1 MAENF
6 LIDLIGS
13 LKKGDSKKQ
22 IKEDIKNLGDI
33 KLPLIGTLN
42 KSKTKSQIKKELSSL
57 NGTVNLIGKVDNKH
71 VAASM
76 KQATAQAQKQVDSKP
91 VEMAF
96 SVKKEKLLNDIK
108 LLAQQN
114 SRLFKD
120 TDMSIK
126 YNSLLDSAE
135 MARNTVE
142 LSTLRTQL
150 GSFRSELKVTGNA
163 GLTMTDA
170 LKNGLS
176 KVLQLF
182 GGHGI
187 IKQFTAQLRNAWTEA
202 KELDKSM
209 TDLSRVNE
217 DITRSGF
224 PDYLDRV
231 ISKTKQLAV
240 ATKDYID
247 SVTTFSRAGYNL
259 ADSETLA
266 DAAVQL
272 EKVGDMSAVDASKAL
287 LAGLQGY
294 AEIGGYGM
302 DQLIEKAQALNDKI
316 DIIGNTASISQK
328 EVAQGIQAVGSVMS
342 DANTSVDEFIA
353 LLGAGNRAV
362 QDSDKVALAIRT
374 SALRIRGCTAELQE
388 MGEETD
394 NVVESTSKLAE
405 KIEGLTNI
413 NGSGGVKILED
424 DEETF
429 RSIYDI
435 YNDIAK
441 VYDKM
446 SDKDA
451 SALLDLIAGKNRSN
465 QISAILQNMSEANT
479 LLESSLNAAGTASE
493 EYQIYLN
500 SAEAASERF
509 GVAMTES
516 YNSIINGETV
526 KGLANTGTAV
536 LDFANSWNILEG
548 TLKGFLTLGVLKGIT
563 TLTVAIKNSSL
574 QISNYGKALDSV
586 KRVTTYAQST
596 EDYAKAMNTLK
607 SSCIN
612 LTDAQLKQVL
622 ANRNLEKSQLIE
634 ILQLDELE
642 KEQTQA
648 RLAQLG
654 LIQTTET
661 QTVAQGAA
669 TASTF
674 SLKAAMT
681 GLGASIKAAWMAN
694 PIGITIMGI
703 STAIGIATSAMSKY
717 KQQLEETR
725 QKNIEAATTASENAN
740 RLKDLYDEY
749 TRLASIQGR
758 TTSEEE
764 TFKTAVENITVALG
778 NKSEVLKNLTA
789 GTDEYTDALARAT
802 KEELQSQAVT
812 ATIGRK
818 SAEQELQGDI
828 WSDWKG
834 SKIAI
839 DSNSKGKAL
848 SNEAQTAVDIVSEA
862 LKEYETINRTWNN
875 ISWDISSD
883 DPVEALGFYNALVE
897 AREKLV
903 LESEDNEAL
912 LDTEI
917 YSDLN
922 NAINMMS
929 ESLDTYIE
937 KLYEEEK
944 LNYMAQNNVP
954 VTTEE
959 YRAME
964 SALVS
969 AAGSS
974 SDLQDRFREMLTADF
989 SSLATGINDVSDS
1002 ISDLDAAADTPVTFS
1017 SQLTSSGESLDNFQ
1031 ESIAS
1036 ATEAYSKLLSGDYTS
1051 SELLDC
1057 IQTINK
1063 AMSDMGGSIN
1073 WESLK
1078 DQADSLSM
1086 LGDEIQNISQAY
1098 AESILSDAGID
1109 VNSGLGQ
1116 MLSNVIQQIYDTE
1129 AAFDSM
1135 NNRIDSIQSS
1145 YQTLTGI
1152 LQSYNETGYINLDNL
1167 QSLLTADQNLIAM
1180 LQVENGQLV
1189 LNQTAYENL
1198 VQAQLME
1205 FKAKLDDAAAAEI
1218 ETLAKQ
1224 KAEEATNRNADASST
1239 AVAKLDAE
1247 TAAFNRNTSAAIS
1260 NAVAKAEESGVSEK
1274 DIQDIFDK
1282 YNKVWESAQ
1291 KNYNSDF
1298 PSFMG
1303 NTASSAKSAAKETEK
1318 EVDIMAELNSEMD
1331 KLQSAY
1337 ESLCDIR
1344 DTYNKFGKITVDQY
1358 QELTDMGFNFLAN
1371 LVDENGELGLN
1382 ANAFEKLS
1390 QAKLQEMQIQMA
1402 RNAIDTIN
1410 GLKSEVEA
1418 TEYLTYAN
1426 ENLRDAA
1433 LSATEALLYQA
1444 QAAAHLRGEQQGLAA
1459 DQIVQ
1464 GYEASKLLAGKV
1476 DFTFKPDGNEKTED
1490 SKSSGSDELL
1500 DAYNAE
1506 KKLLEHMLSMDQISK
1521 KEYYDRL
1528 FDLVHRYFDGDEEH
1542 KDQIWDVEES
1552 YHDYLESIKE
1562 TYNWIEVFLSTLA
1575 KKTTALIDKAE
1586 KFITWSKKN
1595 AMINRAVKATDREIA
1610 GQTNAYAYYA
1620 EKARKVKL
1628 SDEYIN
1634 KIQNGTLTMEDMQ
1647 NEALSN
1653 KIEKYQE
1660 WYDKMTECQDAVSA
1674 LYDQERDLIKQ
1685 KLDNVLNY
1693 YDSLDSYMSSIV
1705 SKMDSFISLMD
1716 DMGKRSSLTD
1726 LLEQFAAANEQ
1737 LAHFQSKTEDTLVET
1752 GKDRFDSS
1760 QKVEAAKKRDAQ
1772 SAVDELNRQKESLT
1786 AVQDTGTYKKLIKE
1800 IAKAEVAYDKQ
1811 YEKLWAIDPNK
1822 DPGGKKWDAAQKK
1835 LDKLSDKLSALVNKK
1850 DDLLA
1855 NATADNI
1862 VEYSKIYDAYMK
1874 LYDKQLS
1881 LEEKGKEL
1889 SQKDLDKMES
1899 LFGQMVE
1906 MGDMRKDAIK
1916 ELERQIGLINGTV
1929 TDDTEAEKIKKQLS
1943 DIDSGV
1949 KGSATYQNL
1958 QKDIDSVQAKI
1969 DKFWDTHDGAT
1980 NAQQK
1985 QLDKWEAQLEA
1996 YYEKQR
2002 QLEDN
2007 ATAETI
2013 GQYSKIYDA
2022 WKKLQDKLDAG
2033 KVLSVS
2039 EWKDYN
2045 KYDGQLKQFAEERA
2059 AAEKDLYAQ
2068 LDKALNPGDKI
2079 TTINRE
2085 YEEAAEGIYESYQSQ
2100 IDNISK
2106 RLEASQ
2112 QYKDLL
2118 AKKQNLENIRDTKGL
2133 TAKQEEQLQKYKAEL
2148 EALENGATGDNIS
2161 AYMKTWEKWYALQQK
2176 LDSGKKLSTKE
2187 SADYDSYKAQLDAWD
2202 KEKQEQISDLLS
2214 LMEDDL
2220 EKLRETNA
2228 ENIAEAEAE
2237 INSYYSNIY
2246 GLAKQIAEYNINALE
2261 EQLAYL
2267 DAYISYYKE
2276 LVSLY
2281 DNFSGDKL
2289 SKLLTD
2295 LDEDAMADQA
2305 AVYEK
2310 YLGTLETKYDATL
2323 SQINEY
2329 KQLIDAIDTNDFQG
2343 SMDLFQKA
2351 MDDYNAAGNTEMAG
2365 KLKSVLDILNERAA
2379 DADNWDEFADLWL
2392 NEWEQALA
2400 DGKAEL
2406 ISTAGAIQEIND
2418 ALREIRFSDITDALE
2433 ELTRANDILSSME
2446 GLIQEKWLYD
2456 NGGLSEYGNAKLAL
2470 LVSQLEN
2477 AQTAAEQYLELYN
2490 KILDNKDTYASEKAY
2505 EEDLYE
2511 AVKNYYASLNN
2522 AASFENSIMDIMKK
2536 AEEQEL
2542 SSIKDIIEARKN
2554 ALQKKKE
2561 YYDYGKKVADSQ
2573 KEIDSIRA
2581 QIDALENLSDAT
2593 DAATKA
2599 KLAQLKAELTE
2610 KEAALQETKDDH
2622 TYNLKVDALDELA
2635 DTLTDAIDES
2645 TKSIKEMLQE
2655 QDETIDSLKDLFA
2668 TSTDSI
2674 NETMDRL
2681 TAFYSSIGT
2690 SIDGIDLT
2698 LYGKESGKAVALSAD
2713 TGTADTWINDA
2724 DSTTASDIVSA
2735 VNETTEAVKEH
2746 SSEIARRIANG
2757 ELVPMPEDMMIT
2769 MKGNI
2774 YKLPEVQ
2781 NIPKPSFDIEKTLP
2795 TEFLQQQQAVNQP
2808 IVINN
2813 NYESLINVEGNVDEK
2828 VAKLLPQQLE
2838 QSYDYVVHRMKY
2850 GVKLSGGKPIR
2861 FIG

>member
-1 MAENF
+1 MDENNF
-6 LIDLIGS
+6 ILDLIAS
-13 LKKGDSKKQ
+13 LRDKESREQ
-22 IKEDIKNLGDI
+22 VKEDIKNFLSDL
-33 KLPLIGTLN
+33 KVPLIGTL
-42 KSKTKSQIKKELSSL
+42 SPKTRSQLKKDLASMD
-57 NGTVNLIGKVDNKH
+57 GTVNISGKVSNKS
-71 VAASM
+71 VSTSLQ
-76 KQATAQAQKQVDSKP
+76 KATAQAQKQANTKP
-91 VEMAF
+91 VEIGIDF
-96 SVKKEKLLNDIK
+96 SVKKEKLVNDIK

-114 SRLFKD
+114 SKLFKD

-126 YNSLLDSAE
+126 YNSLLDNAE
-135 MARNTVE
+135 MARNSVE
-142 LSTLRTQL
+142 LSLLRTQL
-150 GSFRSELKVTGNA
+150 GSLRSELKVTGNA
-163 GLTMTDA
+163 GLTFGDS
-170 LKNGLS
+170 LKKSLS
-176 KVLQLF
+176 KVMGLF
-182 GGHGI
+182 GNFNVI
-187 IKQFTAQLRNAWTEA
+187 MQFKQQLKNAWTEA

-209 TDLSRVNE
+209 TDLSRVSE
-217 DITRSGF
+217 SLTRSDF
-224 PDYLDRV
+224 PEYLDRV

-240 ATKDYID
+240 AAKDYID

-259 ADSETLA
+259 TDSETLA

-294 AEIGGYGM
+294 TEIDGYGM

-328 EVAQGIQAVGSVMS
+328 EVVQGIQAVGSVMS

-374 SALRIRGCTAELQE
+374 SALRIRGCSAELAD
-388 MGEETD
+388 MGEEVD
-394 NVVESTSKLAE
+394 NVYTSASKLAE

-413 NGSGGVKILED
+413 NGNGGVKILED

-465 QISAILQNMSEANT
+465 QISAILQNMSEANE
-479 LLESSLNAAGTASE
+479 LLERSLSAAGTASA
-493 EYQIYLN
+493 EYEIYLN
-500 SAEAASERF
+500 SVEAASERF
-509 GVAMTES
+509 GVAMTETYS
-516 YNSIINGETV
+516 NLISGETV
-526 KGLANTGTAV
+526 KGLTNAGTAV

-681 GLGASIKAAWMAN
+681 GLGASIKAAWVAN

-1078 DQADSLSM
+1078 DQADSLGM

-1098 AESILSDAGID
+1098 AESILSDVGID

-1145 YQTLTGI
+1145 YQTLTSI

-1167 QSLLTADQNLIAM
+1167 QALLTADSNLIAM
-1180 LQVENGQLV
+1180 LQVENGQLAI
-1189 LNQTAYENL
+1189 NQSAYENL
-1198 VQAQLME
+1198 VAVQLLE

-1218 ETLAKQ
+1218 EALAKS
-1224 KAEEATNRNADASST
+1224 KAEEATNRNADASDT
-1239 AVAKLDAE
+1239 AVTKLDAE

-1260 NAVAKAEESGVSEK
+1260 NAVAKAEESGVPTE
-1274 DIQDIFDK
+1274 DIQGILDK
-1282 YNKVWESAQ
+1282 YNKVWEAAQ
-1291 KNYNSDF
+1291 NNYKTDF
-1298 PSFMG
+1298 PSFAG
-1303 NTASSAKSAAKETEK
+1303 VASDAKSAAKETEK

-1344 DTYNKFGKITVDQY
+1344 DTYNKYGKITVDQY

-1382 ANAFEKLS
+1382 ASAFERLS
-1390 QAKLQEMQIQMA
+1390 HAKLQEMQIQMA

-1410 GLKSEVEA
+1410 GLQSEVEA

-1464 GYEASKLLAGKV
+1464 GYEASKMLASKV
-1476 DFTFKPDGNEKTED
+1476 DFTFDPNETEKAAKEDKT
-1490 SKSSGSDELL
+1490 DELL
-1500 DAYNAE
+1500 DAYNNE
-1506 KKLLEHMLSMDQISK
+1506 KKLLEHLLAMDQISK
-1521 KEYYDRL
+1521 QEYYDRL
-1528 FDLVHRYFDGDEEH
+1528 MSLVYKYFDGDEEH

-1552 YHDYLESIKE
+1552 YHAYLESIKE
-1562 TYNWIEVFLSTLA
+1562 TYNWIEVFLNALA
-1575 KKTTALIDKAE
+1575 KKTSALIDKAE
-1586 KFITWSKKN
+1586 KFISWSKKN
-1595 AMINRAVKATDREIA
+1595 AMINRAVKATDREIK

-1620 EKARKVKL
+1620 EQARKVKL
-1628 SDEYIN
+1628 PNGYIS

-1647 NEALSN
+1647 NEALSD

-1685 KLDNVLNY
+1685 KLDNVLDH
-1693 YDSLDSYMSSIV
+1693 YDSLDNYMSSIV

-1737 LAHFQSKTEDTLVET
+1737 LSHFQSRSENIQIEKEDT
-1752 GKDRFDSS
+1752 RFDSS
-1760 QKVEAAKKRDAQ
+1760 KKVAEAKERDKQ
-1772 SAVDELNRQKESLT
+1772 GSIDELNRQKDALT
-1786 AVQDTGTYKKLIKE
+1786 SVQDTGTYKKLLKE
-1800 IAKAEVAYDKQ
+1800 IEKAEAAYDKQ
-1811 YEKLWAIDPNK
+1811 YEKLWAIDPEK
-1822 DPGGKKWDAAQKK
+1822 DPDGKKWDAAQKK
-1835 LDKLSDKLSALVNKK
+1835 LDKLSDKLSDLVNKK
-1850 DDLLA
+1850 DELLA
-1855 NATADNI
+1855 NATADNV
-1862 VEYSKIYDAYMK
+1862 VEYAKVYDAYMK
-1874 LYDKQLS
+1874 LYNKQLS

-1889 SQKDLDKMES
+1889 SQKDQDKMEA
-1899 LFGQMVE
+1899 LFGQMLE
-1906 MGDMRKDAIK
+1906 MDDYRRNAIK
-1916 ELERQIGLINGTV
+1916 ELEEQIGRLNGTV
-1929 TDDTEAEKIKKQLS
+1929 ADDTEAEKIREQLS
-1943 DIDSGV
+1943 GIGSGV
-1949 KGSATYQNL
+1949 KDSATYKNL
-1958 QKDIDSVQAKI
+1958 EKDIEAVQAKI
-1969 DKFWDTHDGAT
+1969 DRFWETHDEAT
-1980 NAQQK
+1980 NAQQR

-1996 YYEKQR
+1996 YYEKQN

-2013 GQYSKIYDA
+2013 GQYAKIYDA
-2022 WKKLQDKLDAG
+2022 WKKLQDKIDAG
-2033 KVLSVS
+2033 KVLSTK
-2039 EWKDYN
+2039 EWKAYN
-2045 KYDGQLKQFAEERA
+2045 EYGAQLEQFAEERA
-2059 AAEKDLYAQ
+2059 SAEKDLYDQ
-2068 LDKALNPGDKI
+2068 LEKALNPGDKI
-2079 TTINRE
+2079 AVIERE
-2085 YEEAAEGIYESYQSQ
+2085 YEEAAEGIYESYQRQ
-2100 IDNISK
+2100 IDDIKKSMTD
-2106 RLEASQ
+2106 SQ

-2118 AKKQNLENIRDTKGL
+2118 AKTQNLEDIRDTKGL
-2133 TAKQEEQLQKYKAEL
+2133 TAKQEAQLQKYKAEL
-2148 EALENGATGDNIS
+2148 EALEKGATGDNIS
-2161 AYMKTWEKWYALQQK
+2161 SYIQTWEKWYALQKK
-2176 LDSGKKLSTKE
+2176 LDSGKKLSAKE
-2187 SADYDSYKAQLDAWD
+2187 AADYDAYKAQLDAWE
-2202 KEKQEQISDLLS
+2202 KEKQTQISDLID
-2214 LMEDDL
+2214 LMNDDL

-2228 ENIAEAEAE
+2228 ENIAEAESE

-2246 GLAKQIAEYNINALE
+2246 GLAKKIAEYNITALG
-2261 EQLAYL
+2261 EQLSYL

-2281 DNFSGDKL
+2281 DSFSGDKL

-2295 LDEDAMADQA
+2295 LDEDVTTGQTEI
-2305 AVYEK
+2305 YEK
-2310 YLGTLETKYDATL
+2310 YLKTLEKKYDATL

-2329 KQLIDAIDTNDFQG
+2329 RQLIDAVDTNDFQG

-2351 MDDYNAAGNTEMAG
+2351 MDDYNAAGNTEMAE
-2365 KLKSVLDILNERAA
+2365 KLKAVLDVLNERAV
-2379 DADNWDEFADLWL
+2379 DADNWEEYADLWL

-2406 ISTAGAIQEIND
+2406 IGTAGAIQEVND

-2433 ELTRANDILSSME
+2433 ELTKANEILSSME

-2456 NGGLSEYGNAKLAL
+2456 KDGITEYGRAKAAL

-2490 KILDNKDTYASEKAY
+2490 KIIDNKDTYASEKAY
-2505 EEDLYE
+2505 KE
-2511 AVKNYYASLNN
+2511 ALNEAIKNYYASIND
-2522 AASFENSIMDIMKK
+2522 AASLEESIMDLMKK
-2536 AEEQEL
+2536 SQEQEL
-2542 SSIKDIIEARKN
+2542 SSLKDIIEARKD

-2561 YYDYGKKVADSQ
+2561 YYDYSKKVSDSQ
-2573 KEIDSIRA
+2573 KEIDSIKA

-2599 KLAQLKAELTE
+2599 KLAQLKADLEE
-2610 KEAALQETKDDH
+2610 KEEALKETKDEH
-2622 TYNLKVDALDELA
+2622 TYSLQIDALDELA
-2635 DTLTDAIDES
+2635 DTLTDALDDS
-2645 TKSIKEMLQE
+2645 TKSVEEILKDQKETVEATKDMCQ
-2655 QDETIDSLKDLFA
+2655 TSIDSV
-2668 TSTDSI
+2668 
-2674 NETMDRL
+2674 NETMDKIA
-2681 TAFYSSIGT
+2681 AFYKSMGM

-2698 LYGKESGKAVALSAD
+2698 LNGRGSL
-2713 TGTADTWINDA
+2713 GTDVITVDA
-2724 DSTTASDIVSA
+2724 GTNGATTAETKNDIVEA
-2735 VNETTEAVKEH
+2735 VNETTEAVLDIDKL
-2746 SSEIARRIANG
+2746 IADG
-2757 ELVPMPEDMMIT
+2757 EWTLVPDNVIYGMDGKTYEMPDWNT
-2769 MKGNI
+2769 MP
-2774 YKLPEVQ
+2774 KLNYDV
-2781 NIPKPSFDIEKTLP
+2781 EKMFP
-2795 TEFLQQQQAVNQP
+2795 TEFLKQQQVVNQP
-2808 IVINN
+2808 VVNIHYDNM
-2813 NYESLINVEGNVDEK
+2813 INVEGNVDEK
-2828 VAKLLPQQLE
+2828 VAKLLPQQLQ
-2838 QSYDYVVHRMKY
+2838 QSYDYIINKMRY
-2850 GVKLSGGKPIR
+2850 DVKLSGGRPIR
-2861 FIG
+2861 FLG

>member
-1 MAENF
+1 MDENNF
-6 LIDLIGS
+6 ILDLIAS
-13 LKKGDSKKQ
+13 LRDKESREQ
-22 IKEDIKNLGDI
+22 VKEDIKNFLSDL
-33 KLPLIGTLN
+33 KVPLIGTL
-42 KSKTKSQIKKELSSL
+42 SPKTRSQLKKDLASMD
-57 NGTVNLIGKVDNKH
+57 GTVNISGKVSNKS
-71 VAASM
+71 VSTSLQ
-76 KQATAQAQKQVDSKP
+76 KATAQAQKQANTKP
-91 VEMAF
+91 VEIGIDF
-96 SVKKEKLLNDIK
+96 SVKKEKLVNDIK

-114 SRLFKD
+114 SKLFKD

-126 YNSLLDSAE
+126 YNSLLDNAE
-135 MARNTVE
+135 MARNSVE
-142 LSTLRTQL
+142 LSLLRTQL
-150 GSFRSELKVTGNA
+150 GSLRSELKVTGNA
-163 GLTMTDA
+163 GLTFGDS
-170 LKNGLS
+170 LKKSLS
-176 KVLQLF
+176 KVMGLF
-182 GGHGI
+182 GNFNVI
-187 IKQFTAQLRNAWTEA
+187 MQFKQQLKNAWTEA

-209 TDLSRVNE
+209 TDLSRVSE
-217 DITRSGF
+217 SLTRSDF
-224 PDYLDRV
+224 PEYLDRV

-240 ATKDYID
+240 AAKDYID

-259 ADSETLA
+259 TDSETLA

-294 AEIGGYGM
+294 TEIDGYGM

-374 SALRIRGCTAELQE
+374 SALRIRGCSAELAD
-388 MGEETD
+388 MGEEVD
-394 NVVESTSKLAE
+394 NVYTSASKLAE

-413 NGSGGVKILED
+413 NGNGGVKILED

-465 QISAILQNMSEANT
+465 QISAILQNMSEANE
-479 LLESSLNAAGTASE
+479 LLERSLSAAGTASA
-493 EYQIYLN
+493 EYEIYLN
-500 SAEAASERF
+500 SVEAASERF
-509 GVAMTES
+509 GVAMTETYS
-516 YNSIINGETV
+516 NLISGETV
-526 KGLANTGTAV
+526 KGLTNAGTAV

-681 GLGASIKAAWMAN
+681 GLGASIKAAWVAN

-1078 DQADSLSM
+1078 DQADSLGM

-1098 AESILSDAGID
+1098 AESILSDVGID

-1145 YQTLTGI
+1145 YQTLTSI

-1167 QSLLTADQNLIAM
+1167 QALLTADSNLIAM
-1180 LQVENGQLV
+1180 LQVENGQLAI
-1189 LNQTAYENL
+1189 NQSAYENL
-1198 VQAQLME
+1198 VAVQLLE

-1218 ETLAKQ
+1218 EALAKS
-1224 KAEEATNRNADASST
+1224 KAEEATNRNADASDT
-1239 AVAKLDAE
+1239 AVTKLDAE

-1260 NAVAKAEESGVSEK
+1260 NAVAKAEESGVPTE
-1274 DIQDIFDK
+1274 DIQGILDK
-1282 YNKVWESAQ
+1282 YNKVWEAAQ
-1291 KNYNSDF
+1291 NNYKTDF
-1298 PSFMG
+1298 PSFAG
-1303 NTASSAKSAAKETEK
+1303 VASDAKSAAKETEK

-1344 DTYNKFGKITVDQY
+1344 DTYNKYGKITVDQY
-1358 QELTDMGFNFLAN
+1358 QQLTDMGFNFLAN

-1382 ANAFEKLS
+1382 ASAFERLS
-1390 QAKLQEMQIQMA
+1390 HAKLQEMQVQMA

-1410 GLKSEVEA
+1410 GLQSEVEA

-1464 GYEASKLLAGKV
+1464 GYEASKMLASKV
-1476 DFTFKPDGNEKTED
+1476 DFTFDPNETEKAAKEDKT
-1490 SKSSGSDELL
+1490 DELL
-1500 DAYNAE
+1500 DAYNNE
-1506 KKLLEHMLSMDQISK
+1506 KKLLEHLLAMDQISK
-1521 KEYYDRL
+1521 QEYYDRL
-1528 FDLVHRYFDGDEEH
+1528 MSLVYKYFDGDEEH

-1552 YHDYLESIKE
+1552 YHAYLESIKE
-1562 TYNWIEVFLSTLA
+1562 TYNWIEVFLNALA
-1575 KKTTALIDKAE
+1575 KKTSALIDKAE
-1586 KFITWSKKN
+1586 KFISWSKKN
-1595 AMINRAVKATDREIA
+1595 AMINRAVKATDREIK

-1620 EKARKVKL
+1620 EQARKVKL
-1628 SDEYIN
+1628 PNGYIS

-1647 NEALSN
+1647 NEALSD

-1685 KLDNVLNY
+1685 KLDNVLDH
-1693 YDSLDSYMSSIV
+1693 YDSLDNYMSSIV

-1737 LAHFQSKTEDTLVET
+1737 LSHFQSRSENIQIEKEDT
-1752 GKDRFDSS
+1752 RFDSS
-1760 QKVEAAKKRDAQ
+1760 KKVAEAKERDKQ
-1772 SAVDELNRQKESLT
+1772 GSIDELNRQKDALT
-1786 AVQDTGTYKKLIKE
+1786 SVQDTGTYKKLLKE
-1800 IAKAEVAYDKQ
+1800 IEKAEAAYDKQ
-1811 YEKLWAIDPNK
+1811 YEKLWAIDPEK
-1822 DPGGKKWDAAQKK
+1822 DPDGKKWDAAQKK
-1835 LDKLSDKLSALVNKK
+1835 LDKLSDKLSDLVNKK
-1850 DDLLA
+1850 DELLA
-1855 NATADNI
+1855 NATADNV
-1862 VEYSKIYDAYMK
+1862 VEYAKVYDAYMK
-1874 LYDKQLS
+1874 LYNKQLS

-1889 SQKDLDKMES
+1889 SQKDQDKMEA
-1899 LFGQMVE
+1899 LFGQMLE
-1906 MGDMRKDAIK
+1906 MDDYRRNAIK
-1916 ELERQIGLINGTV
+1916 ELEEQIGRLNGTV
-1929 TDDTEAEKIKKQLS
+1929 ADDTEAEKIREQLS
-1943 DIDSGV
+1943 GIGSGV
-1949 KGSATYQNL
+1949 KDSATYKNL
-1958 QKDIDSVQAKI
+1958 EKDIEAVQAKI
-1969 DKFWDTHDGAT
+1969 DRFWETHDEAT
-1980 NAQQK
+1980 NAQQR

-1996 YYEKQR
+1996 YYEKQN

-2013 GQYSKIYDA
+2013 GQYAKIYDA
-2022 WKKLQDKLDAG
+2022 WKKLQDKIDAG
-2033 KVLSVS
+2033 KVLSTK
-2039 EWKDYN
+2039 EWKAYN
-2045 KYDGQLKQFAEERA
+2045 EYGAQLEQFAEERA
-2059 AAEKDLYAQ
+2059 SAEKDLYDQ
-2068 LDKALNPGDKI
+2068 LEKALNPGDKI
-2079 TTINRE
+2079 AVIERE
-2085 YEEAAEGIYESYQSQ
+2085 YEEAAEGIYESYQRQ
-2100 IDNISK
+2100 IDDIKKSMTD
-2106 RLEASQ
+2106 SQ

-2118 AKKQNLENIRDTKGL
+2118 AKTQNLEDIRDTKGL
-2133 TAKQEEQLQKYKAEL
+2133 TAKQEAQLQKYKAEL
-2148 EALENGATGDNIS
+2148 EALEKGATGDNIS
-2161 AYMKTWEKWYALQQK
+2161 SYIQTWEKWYALQKK
-2176 LDSGKKLSTKE
+2176 LDSGKKLSAKE
-2187 SADYDSYKAQLDAWD
+2187 AADYDAYKAQLDAWE
-2202 KEKQEQISDLLS
+2202 KEKQTQISDLID
-2214 LMEDDL
+2214 LMNDDL

-2228 ENIAEAEAE
+2228 ENIAEAESE

-2246 GLAKQIAEYNINALE
+2246 GLAKKIAEYNITALG
-2261 EQLAYL
+2261 EQLSYL

-2281 DNFSGDKL
+2281 DSFSGDKL

-2295 LDEDAMADQA
+2295 LDEDVTTGQTEI
-2305 AVYEK
+2305 YEK
-2310 YLGTLETKYDATL
+2310 YLKTLEKKYDATL

-2329 KQLIDAIDTNDFQG
+2329 RQLIDAVDTNDFQG

-2351 MDDYNAAGNTEMAG
+2351 MDDYNAAGNTEMAE
-2365 KLKSVLDILNERAA
+2365 KLKAVLDVLNERAV
-2379 DADNWDEFADLWL
+2379 DADNWEEYADLWL

-2406 ISTAGAIQEIND
+2406 IGTAGAIQEVND

-2433 ELTRANDILSSME
+2433 ELTKANEILSSME

-2456 NGGLSEYGNAKLAL
+2456 KDGITEYGRAKAAL

-2490 KILDNKDTYASEKAY
+2490 KIIDNKDTYASEKAY
-2505 EEDLYE
+2505 KE
-2511 AVKNYYASLNN
+2511 ALNEAIKNYYASIND
-2522 AASFENSIMDIMKK
+2522 AASLEESIMDLMKK
-2536 AEEQEL
+2536 SQEQEL
-2542 SSIKDIIEARKN
+2542 SSLKDIIEARKD

-2561 YYDYGKKVADSQ
+2561 YYDYSKKVSDSQ

-2599 KLAQLKAELTE
+2599 KLAQLKADLEE
-2610 KEAALQETKDDH
+2610 KEEALKETKDEH
-2622 TYNLKVDALDELA
+2622 TYSLQIDALDELA
-2635 DTLTDAIDES
+2635 DTLTDALDDS
-2645 TKSIKEMLQE
+2645 TKSVEEILKDQKETVEATKDMCQ
-2655 QDETIDSLKDLFA
+2655 TSIDSV
-2668 TSTDSI
+2668 
-2674 NETMDRL
+2674 NETMDKIA
-2681 TAFYSSIGT
+2681 AFYKSMGM

-2698 LYGKESGKAVALSAD
+2698 LNGRGSL
-2713 TGTADTWINDA
+2713 GTDVITVDA
-2724 DSTTASDIVSA
+2724 GTNATATAETKNDIVEA
-2735 VNETTEAVKEH
+2735 VNETTEAVLDIDKL
-2746 SSEIARRIANG
+2746 IADG
-2757 ELVPMPEDMMIT
+2757 EWTLVPDNVIYGMDGKTYEMPDWNT
-2769 MKGNI
+2769 MP
-2774 YKLPEVQ
+2774 KLNYDV
-2781 NIPKPSFDIEKTLP
+2781 EKMFP
-2795 TEFLQQQQAVNQP
+2795 TEFLKQQQVVNQP
-2808 IVINN
+2808 VVNIHYDNM
-2813 NYESLINVEGNVDEK
+2813 INVEGNVDEK
-2828 VAKLLPQQLE
+2828 VAKLLPQQLQ
-2838 QSYDYVVHRMKY
+2838 QSYDYIINKMRY
-2850 GVKLSGGKPIR
+2850 DVKLSGGRPIR
-2861 FIG
+2861 FLG

>member
-1 MAENF
+1 
-6 LIDLIGS
+6 
-13 LKKGDSKKQ
+13 
-22 IKEDIKNLGDI
+22 
-33 KLPLIGTLN
+33 
-42 KSKTKSQIKKELSSL
+42 
-57 NGTVNLIGKVDNKH
+57 
-71 VAASM
+71 
-76 KQATAQAQKQVDSKP
+76 
-91 VEMAF
+91 
-96 SVKKEKLLNDIK
+96 
-108 LLAQQN
+108 
-114 SRLFKD
+114 
-120 TDMSIK
+120 
-126 YNSLLDSAE
+126 
-135 MARNTVE
+135 
-142 LSTLRTQL
+142 
-150 GSFRSELKVTGNA
+150 
-163 GLTMTDA
+163 
-170 LKNGLS
+170 
-176 KVLQLF
+176 
-182 GGHGI
+182 
-187 IKQFTAQLRNAWTEA
+187 
-202 KELDKSM
+202 
-209 TDLSRVNE
+209 
-217 DITRSGF
+217 
-224 PDYLDRV
+224 
-231 ISKTKQLAV
+231 
-240 ATKDYID
+240 
-247 SVTTFSRAGYNL
+247 
-259 ADSETLA
+259 
-266 DAAVQL
+266 
-272 EKVGDMSAVDASKAL
+272 
-287 LAGLQGY
+287 
-294 AEIGGYGM
+294 
-302 DQLIEKAQALNDKI
+302 
-316 DIIGNTASISQK
+316 
-328 EVAQGIQAVGSVMS
+328 
-342 DANTSVDEFIA
+342 
-353 LLGAGNRAV
+353 
-362 QDSDKVALAIRT
+362 
-374 SALRIRGCTAELQE
+374 
-388 MGEETD
+388 
-394 NVVESTSKLAE
+394 
-405 KIEGLTNI
+405 
-413 NGSGGVKILED
+413 
-424 DEETF
+424 
-429 RSIYDI
+429 
-435 YNDIAK
+435 
-441 VYDKM
+441 
-446 SDKDA
+446 
-451 SALLDLIAGKNRSN
+451 
-465 QISAILQNMSEANT
+465 
-479 LLESSLNAAGTASE
+479 
-493 EYQIYLN
+493 
-500 SAEAASERF
+500 
-509 GVAMTES
+509 
-516 YNSIINGETV
+516 
-526 KGLANTGTAV
+526 
-536 LDFANSWNILEG
+536 
-548 TLKGFLTLGVLKGIT
+548 
-563 TLTVAIKNSSL
+563 
-574 QISNYGKALDSV
+574 
-586 KRVTTYAQST
+586 
-596 EDYAKAMNTLK
+596 
-607 SSCIN
+607 
-612 LTDAQLKQVL
+612 
-622 ANRNLEKSQLIE
+622 
-634 ILQLDELE
+634 
-642 KEQTQA
+642 
-648 RLAQLG
+648 
-654 LIQTTET
+654 
-661 QTVAQGAA
+661 
-669 TASTF
+669 
-674 SLKAAMT
+674 
-681 GLGASIKAAWMAN
+681 
-694 PIGITIMGI
+694 
-703 STAIGIATSAMSKY
+703 
-717 KQQLEETR
+717 
-725 QKNIEAATTASENAN
+725 
-740 RLKDLYDEY
+740 
-749 TRLASIQGR
+749 
-758 TTSEEE
+758 
-764 TFKTAVENITVALG
+764 
-778 NKSEVLKNLTA
+778 
-789 GTDEYTDALARAT
+789 
-802 KEELQSQAVT
+802 
-812 ATIGRK
+812 
-818 SAEQELQGDI
+818 
-828 WSDWKG
+828 
-834 SKIAI
+834 
-839 DSNSKGKAL
+839 
-848 SNEAQTAVDIVSEA
+848 
-862 LKEYETINRTWNN
+862 
-875 ISWDISSD
+875 
-883 DPVEALGFYNALVE
+883 
-897 AREKLV
+897 
-903 LESEDNEAL
+903 
-912 LDTEI
+912 
-917 YSDLN
+917 
-922 NAINMMS
+922 
-929 ESLDTYIE
+929 
-937 KLYEEEK
+937 
-944 LNYMAQNNVP
+944 
-954 VTTEE
+954 
-959 YRAME
+959 
-964 SALVS
+964 
-969 AAGSS
+969 
-974 SDLQDRFREMLTADF
+974 
-989 SSLATGINDVSDS
+989 
-1002 ISDLDAAADTPVTFS
+1002 
-1017 SQLTSSGESLDNFQ
+1017 
-1031 ESIAS
+1031 
-1036 ATEAYSKLLSGDYTS
+1036 
-1051 SELLDC
+1051 
-1057 IQTINK
+1057 
-1063 AMSDMGGSIN
+1063 
-1073 WESLK
+1073 
-1078 DQADSLSM
+1078 
-1086 LGDEIQNISQAY
+1086 
-1098 AESILSDAGID
+1098 
-1109 VNSGLGQ
+1109 
-1116 MLSNVIQQIYDTE
+1116 
-1129 AAFDSM
+1129 
-1135 NNRIDSIQSS
+1135 
-1145 YQTLTGI
+1145 
-1152 LQSYNETGYINLDNL
+1152 
-1167 QSLLTADQNLIAM
+1167 
-1180 LQVENGQLV
+1180 
-1189 LNQTAYENL
+1189 
-1198 VQAQLME
+1198 
-1205 FKAKLDDAAAAEI
+1205 
-1218 ETLAKQ
+1218 
-1224 KAEEATNRNADASST
+1224 
-1239 AVAKLDAE
+1239 
-1247 TAAFNRNTSAAIS
+1247 
-1260 NAVAKAEESGVSEK
+1260 
-1274 DIQDIFDK
+1274 
-1282 YNKVWESAQ
+1282 
-1291 KNYNSDF
+1291 
-1298 PSFMG
+1298 
-1303 NTASSAKSAAKETEK
+1303 
-1318 EVDIMAELNSEMD
+1318 
-1331 KLQSAY
+1331 
-1337 ESLCDIR
+1337 
-1344 DTYNKFGKITVDQY
+1344 
-1358 QELTDMGFNFLAN
+1358 
-1371 LVDENGELGLN
+1371 
-1382 ANAFEKLS
+1382 
-1390 QAKLQEMQIQMA
+1390 
-1402 RNAIDTIN
+1402 
-1410 GLKSEVEA
+1410 
-1418 TEYLTYAN
+1418 
-1426 ENLRDAA
+1426 
-1433 LSATEALLYQA
+1433 
-1444 QAAAHLRGEQQGLAA
+1444 
-1459 DQIVQ
+1459 
-1464 GYEASKLLAGKV
+1464 
-1476 DFTFKPDGNEKTED
+1476 
-1490 SKSSGSDELL
+1490 
-1500 DAYNAE
+1500 
-1506 KKLLEHMLSMDQISK
+1506 
-1521 KEYYDRL
+1521 
-1528 FDLVHRYFDGDEEH
+1528 
-1542 KDQIWDVEES
+1542 
-1552 YHDYLESIKE
+1552 
-1562 TYNWIEVFLSTLA
+1562 
-1575 KKTTALIDKAE
+1575 
-1586 KFITWSKKN
+1586 
-1595 AMINRAVKATDREIA
+1595 
-1610 GQTNAYAYYA
+1610 
-1620 EKARKVKL
+1620 
-1628 SDEYIN
+1628 
-1634 KIQNGTLTMEDMQ
+1634 
-1647 NEALSN
+1647 
-1653 KIEKYQE
+1653 
-1660 WYDKMTECQDAVSA
+1660 MTECQDAVSA

-1685 KLDNVLNY
+1685 KLDNVLDY

-1760 QKVEAAKKRDAQ
+1760 QKVEAAKKKDAQ

-1800 IAKAEVAYDKQ
+1800 IVKAEVAYDKQ

-2059 AAEKDLYAQ
+2059 AAVKDLNDQ

-2133 TAKQEEQLQKYKAEL
+2133 TASQEKQLQKYAAEL
-2148 EALENGATGDNIS
+2148 EALGKGGTGDNIS

-2176 LDSGKKLSTKE
+2176 LDSGKKLSATE
-2187 SADYDSYKAQLDAWD
+2187 AANYDALKAQLDAWD

-2261 EQLAYL
+2261 EQLTYL

-2310 YLGTLETKYDATL
+2310 YLDTLETKYDATL

-2365 KLKSVLDILNERAA
+2365 KLKSVLDILNERAV

-2635 DTLTDAIDES
+2635 DTLTDAVDES

-2655 QDETIDSLKDLFA
+2655 QDETIDSLKGLFA

-2838 QSYDYVVHRMKY
+2838 QSYNYVVHRMKY
-2850 GVKLSGGKPIR
+2850 GVKLSGEKPIR

>member
-1 MAENF
+1 MDENNF
-6 LIDLIGS
+6 ILDLIAS
-13 LKKGDSKKQ
+13 LRDKESREQ
-22 IKEDIKNLGDI
+22 VKEDIKNFLSDL
-33 KLPLIGTLN
+33 KVPLIGTL
-42 KSKTKSQIKKELSSL
+42 SPKTRSQLKKDLASMD
-57 NGTVNLIGKVDNKH
+57 GTVNISGKVSNKS
-71 VAASM
+71 VSTSLQ
-76 KQATAQAQKQVDSKP
+76 KATAQAQKQANTKP
-91 VEMAF
+91 VEIGIDF
-96 SVKKEKLLNDIK
+96 SVKKEKLVNDIK

-114 SRLFKD
+114 SKLFKD

-126 YNSLLDSAE
+126 YNSLLDNAE
-135 MARNTVE
+135 MARNSVE
-142 LSTLRTQL
+142 LSLLRTQL
-150 GSFRSELKVTGNA
+150 GSLRSELKVTGNA
-163 GLTMTDA
+163 GLTFGDS
-170 LKNGLS
+170 LKKSLS
-176 KVLQLF
+176 KVMGLF
-182 GGHGI
+182 GNFNVI
-187 IKQFTAQLRNAWTEA
+187 MQFKQQLKNAWTEA

-209 TDLSRVNE
+209 TDLSRVSE
-217 DITRSGF
+217 SLTRSDF
-224 PDYLDRV
+224 PEYLDRV

-240 ATKDYID
+240 AAKDYID

-259 ADSETLA
+259 TDSETLA

-294 AEIGGYGM
+294 TEIDGYGM

-374 SALRIRGCTAELQE
+374 SALRIRGCSAELAD
-388 MGEETD
+388 MGEEVD
-394 NVVESTSKLAE
+394 NVYTSASKLAE

-413 NGSGGVKILED
+413 NGNGGVKILED

-465 QISAILQNMSEANT
+465 QISAILQNMSEANE
-479 LLESSLNAAGTASE
+479 LLERSLSAAGTASA
-493 EYQIYLN
+493 EYEIYLN
-500 SAEAASERF
+500 SVEAASERF
-509 GVAMTES
+509 GVAMTETYS
-516 YNSIINGETV
+516 NLISGETV
-526 KGLANTGTAV
+526 KGLTNAGTAV

-681 GLGASIKAAWMAN
+681 GLGASIKAAWVAN

-1078 DQADSLSM
+1078 DQADSLGM

-1098 AESILSDAGID
+1098 AESILSDVGID

-1145 YQTLTGI
+1145 YQTLTSI

-1167 QSLLTADQNLIAM
+1167 QALLTADSNLIAM
-1180 LQVENGQLV
+1180 LQVENGQLAI
-1189 LNQTAYENL
+1189 NQSAYENL
-1198 VQAQLME
+1198 VAVQLLE

-1218 ETLAKQ
+1218 EALAKS
-1224 KAEEATNRNADASST
+1224 KAEEATNRNADASDT
-1239 AVAKLDAE
+1239 AVTKLDAE

-1260 NAVAKAEESGVSEK
+1260 NAVAKAEESGVPTE
-1274 DIQDIFDK
+1274 DIQGILDK
-1282 YNKVWESAQ
+1282 YNKVWEAAQ
-1291 KNYNSDF
+1291 NNYKTDF
-1298 PSFMG
+1298 PSFAG
-1303 NTASSAKSAAKETEK
+1303 VASDAKSAAKETEK

-1344 DTYNKFGKITVDQY
+1344 DTYNKYGKITVDQY
-1358 QELTDMGFNFLAN
+1358 QQLTDMGFNFLAN

-1382 ANAFEKLS
+1382 ASAFERLS
-1390 QAKLQEMQIQMA
+1390 HAKLQEMQVQMA

-1410 GLKSEVEA
+1410 GLQSEVEA

-1464 GYEASKLLAGKV
+1464 GYEASKMLASKV
-1476 DFTFKPDGNEKTED
+1476 DFTFDPNETEKAAKEDKT
-1490 SKSSGSDELL
+1490 DELL
-1500 DAYNAE
+1500 DAYNNE
-1506 KKLLEHMLSMDQISK
+1506 KKLLEHLLAMDQISK
-1521 KEYYDRL
+1521 QEYYDRL
-1528 FDLVHRYFDGDEEH
+1528 MSLVYKYFDGDEEH

-1552 YHDYLESIKE
+1552 YHAYLESIKE
-1562 TYNWIEVFLSTLA
+1562 SYNWIEVFLNALA
-1575 KKTTALIDKAE
+1575 KKTSALIDKAE
-1586 KFITWSKKN
+1586 KFISWSKKN
-1595 AMINRAVKATDREIA
+1595 AMINRAVKATDREIK

-1620 EKARKVKL
+1620 EQARKVKL
-1628 SDEYIN
+1628 PNGYIS

-1647 NEALSN
+1647 NEALSD

-1685 KLDNVLNY
+1685 KLDNVLDH
-1693 YDSLDSYMSSIV
+1693 YDSLDNYMSSIV

-1737 LAHFQSKTEDTLVET
+1737 LSHFQSRSENIQIEKEDT
-1752 GKDRFDSS
+1752 RFDSS
-1760 QKVEAAKKRDAQ
+1760 KKVAEAKERDKQ
-1772 SAVDELNRQKESLT
+1772 GSIDELNRQKDALT
-1786 AVQDTGTYKKLIKE
+1786 SVQDTGTYKKLLKE
-1800 IAKAEVAYDKQ
+1800 IEKAEAAYDKQ
-1811 YEKLWAIDPNK
+1811 YEKLWAIDPEK
-1822 DPGGKKWDAAQKK
+1822 DPDGKKWDAAQKK
-1835 LDKLSDKLSALVNKK
+1835 LDKLSDKLSDLVNKK
-1850 DDLLA
+1850 DELLA
-1855 NATADNI
+1855 NATADNV
-1862 VEYSKIYDAYMK
+1862 VEYAKVYDAYMK
-1874 LYDKQLS
+1874 LYNKQLS

-1889 SQKDLDKMES
+1889 SQKDQDKMEA
-1899 LFGQMVE
+1899 LFGQMLE
-1906 MGDMRKDAIK
+1906 MDDYRRNAIK
-1916 ELERQIGLINGTV
+1916 ELEEQIGRLNGTV
-1929 TDDTEAEKIKKQLS
+1929 ADDTEAEKIREQLS
-1943 DIDSGV
+1943 GIGSGV
-1949 KGSATYQNL
+1949 KDSATYKNL
-1958 QKDIDSVQAKI
+1958 EKDIEAVQAKI
-1969 DKFWDTHDGAT
+1969 DRFWETHDEAT
-1980 NAQQK
+1980 NAQQR

-1996 YYEKQR
+1996 YYEKQN

-2013 GQYSKIYDA
+2013 GQYAKIYDA
-2022 WKKLQDKLDAG
+2022 WKKLQDKIDAG
-2033 KVLSVS
+2033 KVLSTK
-2039 EWKDYN
+2039 EWKAYN
-2045 KYDGQLKQFAEERA
+2045 EYGAQLEQFAEERA
-2059 AAEKDLYAQ
+2059 SAEKDLYDQ
-2068 LDKALNPGDKI
+2068 LEKALNPGDKI
-2079 TTINRE
+2079 AVIERE
-2085 YEEAAEGIYESYQSQ
+2085 YEEAAEGIYESYQRQ
-2100 IDNISK
+2100 IDDIKKSMTD
-2106 RLEASQ
+2106 SQ

-2118 AKKQNLENIRDTKGL
+2118 AKTQNLEDIRDTKGL
-2133 TAKQEEQLQKYKAEL
+2133 TAKQEAQLQKYKAEL
-2148 EALENGATGDNIS
+2148 EALEKGATGDNIS
-2161 AYMKTWEKWYALQQK
+2161 SYIQTWEKWYALQKK
-2176 LDSGKKLSTKE
+2176 LDSGKKLSAKE
-2187 SADYDSYKAQLDAWD
+2187 AADYDAYKAQLDAWE
-2202 KEKQEQISDLLS
+2202 KEKQTQISDLID
-2214 LMEDDL
+2214 LMNDDL

-2228 ENIAEAEAE
+2228 ENIAEAESE

-2246 GLAKQIAEYNINALE
+2246 GLAKKIAEYNITALG
-2261 EQLAYL
+2261 EQLSYL

-2281 DNFSGDKL
+2281 DSFSGDKL

-2295 LDEDAMADQA
+2295 LDEDVTTGQTEI
-2305 AVYEK
+2305 YEK
-2310 YLGTLETKYDATL
+2310 YLKTLEKKYDATL

-2329 KQLIDAIDTNDFQG
+2329 RQLIDAVDTNDFQG

-2351 MDDYNAAGNTEMAG
+2351 MDDYNAAGNTEMAE
-2365 KLKSVLDILNERAA
+2365 KLKAVLDVLNERAV
-2379 DADNWDEFADLWL
+2379 DADNWEEYADLWL

-2406 ISTAGAIQEIND
+2406 IGTAGAIQEVND

-2433 ELTRANDILSSME
+2433 ELTKANEILSSME

-2456 NGGLSEYGNAKLAL
+2456 KDGITEYGRAKAAL

-2490 KILDNKDTYASEKAY
+2490 KIIDNKDTYASEKAY
-2505 EEDLYE
+2505 KE
-2511 AVKNYYASLNN
+2511 ALNEAIKNYYASIND
-2522 AASFENSIMDIMKK
+2522 AASLEESIMDLMKK
-2536 AEEQEL
+2536 SQEQEL
-2542 SSIKDIIEARKN
+2542 SSLKDIIEARKD

-2561 YYDYGKKVADSQ
+2561 YYDYSKKVSDSQ

-2599 KLAQLKAELTE
+2599 KLAQLKADLEE
-2610 KEAALQETKDDH
+2610 KEEALKETKDEH
-2622 TYNLKVDALDELA
+2622 TYSLQIDALDELA
-2635 DTLTDAIDES
+2635 DTLTDALDDS
-2645 TKSIKEMLQE
+2645 TKSVEEILKDQKETVEATKDMCQ
-2655 QDETIDSLKDLFA
+2655 TSIDSV
-2668 TSTDSI
+2668 
-2674 NETMDRL
+2674 NETMDKIA
-2681 TAFYSSIGT
+2681 AFYKSMGM

-2698 LYGKESGKAVALSAD
+2698 LNGRGSL
-2713 TGTADTWINDA
+2713 GTDVITVDA
-2724 DSTTASDIVSA
+2724 GTNATATAETKNDIVEA
-2735 VNETTEAVKEH
+2735 VNETTEAVLDIDKL
-2746 SSEIARRIANG
+2746 IADG
-2757 ELVPMPEDMMIT
+2757 EWTLVPDNVIYGMDGKTYEMPDWNT
-2769 MKGNI
+2769 MP
-2774 YKLPEVQ
+2774 KLNYDV
-2781 NIPKPSFDIEKTLP
+2781 EKMFP
-2795 TEFLQQQQAVNQP
+2795 TEFLKQQQVVNQP
-2808 IVINN
+2808 VVNIHYDNM
-2813 NYESLINVEGNVDEK
+2813 INVEGNVDEK
-2828 VAKLLPQQLE
+2828 VAKLLPQQLQ
-2838 QSYDYVVHRMKY
+2838 QSYDYIINKMRY
-2850 GVKLSGGKPIR
+2850 DVKLSGGRPIR
-2861 FIG
+2861 FLG

>member
-1 MAENF
+1 MIFTTKNKELAIF
-6 LIDLIGS
+6 GQTLSDVKKKLIDFNEIWMQGGRFSSSKSQLIPEKNLIKELS
-13 LKKGDSKKQ
+13 LDEAEQQLKSLNQFVVSGKLTYEQYFNTIGKGNTVLKSYVTTTDQQSQSVQGLIKASQDARAAQLAHNEAIKAQTFSAKAGKVALQALAMAGNMIAMWGITEVISGLYEFSQVSETVAKNAKELGDSFKSTSS
-22 IKEDIKNLGDI
+22 DIA
-33 KLPLIGTLN
+33 
-42 KSKTKSQIKKELSSL
+42 SYKSQIKELYDTINDSSSSVEDVTNARKSLLSIQDELIDKFGTEKDIINDVTDAINGQTDALDRLTNSKWQETKNEFNNDGFWNDTANFFQNTDNIERML
-57 NGTVNLIGKVDNKH
+57 NEYGERTILLKWADYADITKLTDEMVAKLEDIGIDIKVNTDDMQNLRDFDSLVESISNTKGANLTITGNAEEVYNQLLALQNLIGND
-71 VAASM
+71 
-76 KQATAQAQKQVDSKP
+76 DS
-91 VEMAF
+91 F
-96 SVKKEKLLNDIK
+96 SNL
-108 LLAQQN
+108 
-114 SRLFKD
+114 
-120 TDMSIK
+120 
-126 YNSLLDSAE
+126 Y
-135 MARNTVE
+135 
-142 LSTLRTQL
+142 
-150 GSFRSELKVTGNA
+150 
-163 GLTMTDA
+163 
-170 LKNGLS
+170 
-176 KVLQLF
+176 
-182 GGHGI
+182 
-187 IKQFTAQLRNAWTEA
+187 
-202 KELDKSM
+202 DK
-209 TDLSRVNE
+209 
-217 DITRSGF
+217 
-224 PDYLDRV
+224 
-231 ISKTKQLAV
+231 
-240 ATKDYID
+240 
-247 SVTTFSRAGYNL
+247 
-259 ADSETLA
+259 
-266 DAAVQL
+266 
-272 EKVGDMSAVDASKAL
+272 
-287 LAGLQGY
+287 
-294 AEIGGYGM
+294 
-302 DQLIEKAQALNDKI
+302 
-316 DIIGNTASISQK
+316 
-328 EVAQGIQAVGSVMS
+328 
-342 DANTSVDEFIA
+342 
-353 LLGAGNRAV
+353 
-362 QDSDKVALAIRT
+362 
-374 SALRIRGCTAELQE
+374 
-388 MGEETD
+388 
-394 NVVESTSKLAE
+394 VESTANSYKELTDSYKDFYNQYILYE
-405 KIEGLTNI
+405 KILTEDSDYVNTFKEITDAYEEYKNAFTSGDENQIKEATENYAKILTNAT
-413 NGSGGVKILED
+413 S
-424 DEETF
+424 T
-429 RSIYDI
+429 
-435 YNDIAK
+435 
-441 VYDKM
+441 
-446 SDKDA
+446 
-451 SALLDLIAGKNRSN
+451 
-465 QISAILQNMSEANT
+465 AI
-479 LLESSLNAAGTASE
+479 
-493 EYQIYLN
+493 
-500 SAEAASERF
+500 
-509 GVAMTES
+509 
-516 YNSIINGETV
+516 
-526 KGLANTGTAV
+526 
-536 LDFANSWNILEG
+536 ANSDSDVASYFESMYPELQSVVEGWKFNITFDSSTDDLQG
-548 TLKGFLTLGVLKGIT
+548 KVQ
-563 TLTVAIKNSSL
+563 TV
-574 QISNYGKALDSV
+574 
-586 KRVTTYAQST
+586 
-596 EDYAKAMNTLK
+596 
-607 SSCIN
+607 
-612 LTDAQLKQVL
+612 
-622 ANRNLEKSQLIE
+622 
-634 ILQLDELE
+634 LDELKDE
-642 KEQTQA
+642 NG
-648 RLAQLG
+648 R
-654 LIQTTET
+654 
-661 QTVAQGAA
+661 
-669 TASTF
+669 
-674 SLKAAMT
+674 SL
-681 GLGASIKAAWMAN
+681 
-694 PIGITIMGI
+694 
-703 STAIGIATSAMSKY
+703 
-717 KQQLEETR
+717 
-725 QKNIEAATTASENAN
+725 
-740 RLKDLYDEY
+740 
-749 TRLASIQGR
+749 
-758 TTSEEE
+758 
-764 TFKTAVENITVALG
+764 
-778 NKSEVLKNLTA
+778 
-789 GTDEYTDALARAT
+789 
-802 KEELQSQAVT
+802 
-812 ATIGRK
+812 
-818 SAEQELQGDI
+818 
-828 WSDWKG
+828 
-834 SKIAI
+834 
-839 DSNSKGKAL
+839 
-848 SNEAQTAVDIVSEA
+848 
-862 LKEYETINRTWNN
+862 
-875 ISWDISSD
+875 
-883 DPVEALGFYNALVE
+883 
-897 AREKLV
+897 
-903 LESEDNEAL
+903 
-912 LDTEI
+912 
-917 YSDLN
+917 
-922 NAINMMS
+922 
-929 ESLDTYIE
+929 
-937 KLYEEEK
+937 
-944 LNYMAQNNVP
+944 
-954 VTTEE
+954 TTEE
-959 YRAME
+959 ILGLDVENEQYQALISIAHDYNMTLEEMIELLKERN
-964 SALVS
+964 LVS
-969 AAGSS
+969 AMDYQGLVGLFGQENVDNLSPEDLEIAYTIKNVGNMTFEQLQSEIQKTKEY
-974 SDLQDRFREMLTADF
+974 SDEME
-989 SSLATGINDVSDS
+989 VS
-1002 ISDLDAAADTPVTFS
+1002 FS
-1017 SQLTSSGESLDNFQ
+1017 SQLISSGESLDNFQ

-1129 AAFDSM
+1129 AAFGSM

-1198 VQAQLME
+1198 VQVQLME

-1282 YNKVWESAQ
+1282 YNKIWESAQ

-1303 NTASSAKSAAKETEK
+1303 NTASSAKSTAKETEK

-1344 DTYNKFGKITVDQY
+1344 DTYNKYGKITVDQY

-1476 DFTFKPDGNEKTED
+1476 DFTFKPDGKEETED
-1490 SKSSGSDELL
+1490 PKSSGSDGLL

-1628 SDEYIN
+1628 PDEYVN

-1685 KLDNVLNY
+1685 KLDNVLDY

-1752 GKDRFDSS
+1752 EKDRFDSS

-1800 IAKAEVAYDKQ
+1800 IVKAEVAYDKQ

-1929 TDDTEAEKIKKQLS
+1929 TDDTEAEKIRKQLS

-2133 TAKQEEQLQKYKAEL
+2133 TASQEKQLQKYTAEL
-2148 EALENGATGDNIS
+2148 EALGKGGTGDNIS
-2161 AYMKTWEKWYALQQK
+2161 AYMKTWEKWYTLQQK
-2176 LDSGKKLSTKE
+2176 LDSGKKLSATE
-2187 SADYDSYKAQLDAWD
+2187 AANYDALKAQLDAWD

-2228 ENIAEAEAE
+2228 ENIADAEAE

-2310 YLGTLETKYDATL
+2310 YLDTLETKYDATL

-2522 AASFENSIMDIMKK
+2522 AASFENSIMDLMKK

-2622 TYNLKVDALDELA
+2622 TYNLQIDALDELA
-2635 DTLTDAIDES
+2635 DTLTDALDES
-2645 TKSIKEMLQE
+2645 TKSVAEILKDQK
-2655 QDETIDSLKDLFA
+2655 ETIDSAKDLFT
-2668 TSTDSI
+2668 TSTDSV
-2674 NETMDRL
+2674 NETMDRI
-2681 TAFYSSIGT
+2681 TAFYSSMGT

-2698 LYGKESGKAVALSAD
+2698 LNNKGTSANSVTNTDVSAD
-2713 TGTADTWINDA
+2713 SRSITN
-2724 DSTTASDIVSA
+2724 TTPSDLSSSIQE
-2735 VNETTEAVKEH
+2735 NTEAVRDIRKEI
-2746 SSEIARRIANG
+2746 EDG
-2757 ELVPMPEDMMIT
+2757 LLVEVPDGAFLNLTEQKLHEFITTVPQPLADMA
-2769 MKGNI
+2769 KV
-2774 YKLPEVQ
+2774 LPQLIVQ
-2781 NIPKPSFDIEKTLP
+2781 QKE
-2795 TEFLQQQQAVNQP
+2795 AQP
-2808 IVINN
+2808 IINVH
-2813 NYESLINVEGNVDEK
+2813 YDSLINVEGNVDEK

-2850 GVKLSGGKPIR
+2850 DVKLSGGKPIR

>member
-1 MAENF
+1 MDENNF
-6 LIDLIGS
+6 ILDLIAS
-13 LKKGDSKKQ
+13 LRDKESREQ
-22 IKEDIKNLGDI
+22 VKEDIKNFLSDL
-33 KLPLIGTLN
+33 KVPLIGTL
-42 KSKTKSQIKKELSSL
+42 SPKTRSQLKKDLASMD
-57 NGTVNLIGKVDNKH
+57 GTVNISGKVSNKS
-71 VAASM
+71 VSTSLQ
-76 KQATAQAQKQVDSKP
+76 KATAQAQKQANTKP
-91 VEMAF
+91 VEIGIDF
-96 SVKKEKLLNDIK
+96 SVKKEKLVNDIK

-114 SRLFKD
+114 SKLFKD

-126 YNSLLDSAE
+126 YNSLLDNAE
-135 MARNTVE
+135 MARNSVE
-142 LSTLRTQL
+142 LSLLRTQL
-150 GSFRSELKVTGNA
+150 GSLRSELKVTGNA
-163 GLTMTDA
+163 GLTFGDS
-170 LKNGLS
+170 LKKSLS
-176 KVLQLF
+176 KVMGLF
-182 GGHGI
+182 GNFNVI
-187 IKQFTAQLRNAWTEA
+187 MQFKQQLKNAWTEA

-209 TDLSRVNE
+209 TDLSRVSE
-217 DITRSGF
+217 SLTRSDF
-224 PDYLDRV
+224 PEYLDRV

-240 ATKDYID
+240 AAKDYID

-259 ADSETLA
+259 TDSETLA

-294 AEIGGYGM
+294 TEIDGYGM

-374 SALRIRGCTAELQE
+374 SALRIRGCSAELAD
-388 MGEETD
+388 MGEEVD
-394 NVVESTSKLAE
+394 NVYTSASKLAE

-413 NGSGGVKILED
+413 NGNGGVKILED

-465 QISAILQNMSEANT
+465 QISAILQNMSEANE
-479 LLESSLNAAGTASE
+479 LLERSLSAAGTASA
-493 EYQIYLN
+493 EYEIYLN
-500 SAEAASERF
+500 SVEAASERF
-509 GVAMTES
+509 GVAMTETYS
-516 YNSIINGETV
+516 NLISGETV
-526 KGLANTGTAV
+526 KGLTNAGTAV

-681 GLGASIKAAWMAN
+681 GLGASIKAAWVAN

-1078 DQADSLSM
+1078 DQADSLGM

-1098 AESILSDAGID
+1098 AESILSDVGID

-1145 YQTLTGI
+1145 YQTLTSI

-1167 QSLLTADQNLIAM
+1167 QALLTADSNLIAM
-1180 LQVENGQLV
+1180 LQVENGQLAI
-1189 LNQTAYENL
+1189 NQSAYENL
-1198 VQAQLME
+1198 VAVQLLE

-1218 ETLAKQ
+1218 EALAKS
-1224 KAEEATNRNADASST
+1224 KAEEATNRNADASDT
-1239 AVAKLDAE
+1239 AVTKLDAE

-1260 NAVAKAEESGVSEK
+1260 NAVAKAEESGVPTE
-1274 DIQDIFDK
+1274 DIQGILDK
-1282 YNKVWESAQ
+1282 YNKVWEAAQ
-1291 KNYNSDF
+1291 NNYKTDF
-1298 PSFMG
+1298 PSFAG
-1303 NTASSAKSAAKETEK
+1303 VASDAKSAAKETEK

-1344 DTYNKFGKITVDQY
+1344 DTYNKYGKITVDQY
-1358 QELTDMGFNFLAN
+1358 QQLTDMGFNFLAN

-1382 ANAFEKLS
+1382 ASAFERLS
-1390 QAKLQEMQIQMA
+1390 HAKLQEMQVQMA

-1410 GLKSEVEA
+1410 GLQSEVEA

-1464 GYEASKLLAGKV
+1464 GYEASKMLASKV
-1476 DFTFKPDGNEKTED
+1476 DFTFDPNETEKAAKEDKT
-1490 SKSSGSDELL
+1490 DELL
-1500 DAYNAE
+1500 DAYNNE
-1506 KKLLEHMLSMDQISK
+1506 KKLLEHLLAMDQISK
-1521 KEYYDRL
+1521 QEYYDRL
-1528 FDLVHRYFDGDEEH
+1528 MSLVYKYFDGDEEH

-1552 YHDYLESIKE
+1552 YHAYLESIKE
-1562 TYNWIEVFLSTLA
+1562 TYNWIEVFLNALA
-1575 KKTTALIDKAE
+1575 KKTSALIDKAE
-1586 KFITWSKKN
+1586 KFISWSKKN
-1595 AMINRAVKATDREIA
+1595 AMINRAVKATDREIK

-1620 EKARKVKL
+1620 EQARKVKL
-1628 SDEYIN
+1628 PNGYIS

-1647 NEALSN
+1647 NEALSD

-1685 KLDNVLNY
+1685 KLDNVLDH
-1693 YDSLDSYMSSIV
+1693 YDSLDNYMSSIV

-1737 LAHFQSKTEDTLVET
+1737 LSHFQSRSENIQIEKEDT
-1752 GKDRFDSS
+1752 RFDSS
-1760 QKVEAAKKRDAQ
+1760 KKVAEAKERDKQ
-1772 SAVDELNRQKESLT
+1772 GSIDELNRQKDALT
-1786 AVQDTGTYKKLIKE
+1786 SVQDTGTYKKLLKE
-1800 IAKAEVAYDKQ
+1800 IEKAEAAYDKQ
-1811 YEKLWAIDPNK
+1811 YEKLWAIDPEK
-1822 DPGGKKWDAAQKK
+1822 DPDGKKWDAAQKK
-1835 LDKLSDKLSALVNKK
+1835 LDKLSDKLSDLVNKK
-1850 DDLLA
+1850 DELLA
-1855 NATADNI
+1855 NATADNV
-1862 VEYSKIYDAYMK
+1862 VEYAKVYDAYMK
-1874 LYDKQLS
+1874 LYNKQLS

-1889 SQKDLDKMES
+1889 SQKDQDKMEA
-1899 LFGQMVE
+1899 LFGQMLE
-1906 MGDMRKDAIK
+1906 MDDYRRNAIK
-1916 ELERQIGLINGTV
+1916 ELEEQIGRLNGTV
-1929 TDDTEAEKIKKQLS
+1929 ADDTEAEKIREQLS
-1943 DIDSGV
+1943 GIGSGV
-1949 KGSATYQNL
+1949 KDSATYKNL
-1958 QKDIDSVQAKI
+1958 EKDIEAVQAKI
-1969 DKFWDTHDGAT
+1969 DRFWETHDEAT
-1980 NAQQK
+1980 NAQQR

-1996 YYEKQR
+1996 YYEKQN

-2013 GQYSKIYDA
+2013 GQYAKIYDA
-2022 WKKLQDKLDAG
+2022 WKKLQDKIDAG
-2033 KVLSVS
+2033 KVLSTK
-2039 EWKDYN
+2039 EWKAYN
-2045 KYDGQLKQFAEERA
+2045 EYGAQLEQFAEERA
-2059 AAEKDLYAQ
+2059 SAEKDLYDQ
-2068 LDKALNPGDKI
+2068 LEKALNPGDKI
-2079 TTINRE
+2079 AVIERE
-2085 YEEAAEGIYESYQSQ
+2085 YEEAAEGIYESYQRQ
-2100 IDNISK
+2100 IDDIKKSMTD
-2106 RLEASQ
+2106 SQ

-2118 AKKQNLENIRDTKGL
+2118 AKTQNLEDIRDTKGL
-2133 TAKQEEQLQKYKAEL
+2133 TAKQEAQLQKYKAEL
-2148 EALENGATGDNIS
+2148 EALEKGATGDNIS
-2161 AYMKTWEKWYALQQK
+2161 SYIQTWEKWYALQKK
-2176 LDSGKKLSTKE
+2176 LDSGKKLSAKE
-2187 SADYDSYKAQLDAWD
+2187 AADYDAYKAQLDAWE
-2202 KEKQEQISDLLS
+2202 KEKQTQISDLID
-2214 LMEDDL
+2214 LMNDDL

-2228 ENIAEAEAE
+2228 ENIAEAESE

-2246 GLAKQIAEYNINALE
+2246 GLAKKIAEYNITALG
-2261 EQLAYL
+2261 EQLSYL

-2281 DNFSGDKL
+2281 DSFSGDKL

-2295 LDEDAMADQA
+2295 LDEDVTTGQTEI
-2305 AVYEK
+2305 YEK
-2310 YLGTLETKYDATL
+2310 YLKTLEKKYDATL

-2329 KQLIDAIDTNDFQG
+2329 RQLIDAVDTNDFQG

-2351 MDDYNAAGNTEMAG
+2351 MDDYNAAGNTEMAE
-2365 KLKSVLDILNERAA
+2365 KLKAVLDVLNERAV
-2379 DADNWDEFADLWL
+2379 DADNWEEYADLWL

-2406 ISTAGAIQEIND
+2406 IGTAGAIQEVND

-2433 ELTRANDILSSME
+2433 ELTKANEILSSME

-2456 NGGLSEYGNAKLAL
+2456 KDGITEYGRAKAAL

-2490 KILDNKDTYASEKAY
+2490 KIIDNKDTYASEKAY
-2505 EEDLYE
+2505 KE
-2511 AVKNYYASLNN
+2511 ALNEAIKNYYASIND
-2522 AASFENSIMDIMKK
+2522 AASLEESIMDLMKK
-2536 AEEQEL
+2536 SQEQEL
-2542 SSIKDIIEARKN
+2542 SSLKVIIEARKD

-2561 YYDYGKKVADSQ
+2561 YYDYSKKVSDSQ

-2599 KLAQLKAELTE
+2599 KLAQLKADLEE
-2610 KEAALQETKDDH
+2610 KEEALKETKDEH
-2622 TYNLKVDALDELA
+2622 TYSLQIDALDELA
-2635 DTLTDAIDES
+2635 DTLTDALDDS
-2645 TKSIKEMLQE
+2645 TKSVEEILKDQKETVEATKDMCQ
-2655 QDETIDSLKDLFA
+2655 TSIDSV
-2668 TSTDSI
+2668 
-2674 NETMDRL
+2674 NETMDKIA
-2681 TAFYSSIGT
+2681 AFYKSMGM

-2698 LYGKESGKAVALSAD
+2698 LNGRGSL
-2713 TGTADTWINDA
+2713 GTDVITVDA
-2724 DSTTASDIVSA
+2724 GTNATATAETKNDIVEA
-2735 VNETTEAVKEH
+2735 VNETTEAVLDIDKL
-2746 SSEIARRIANG
+2746 IADG
-2757 ELVPMPEDMMIT
+2757 EWTLVPDNVIYGMDGKTYEMPDWNT
-2769 MKGNI
+2769 MP
-2774 YKLPEVQ
+2774 KLNYDV
-2781 NIPKPSFDIEKTLP
+2781 EKMFP
-2795 TEFLQQQQAVNQP
+2795 TEFLKQQQVVNQP
-2808 IVINN
+2808 VVNIHYDNM
-2813 NYESLINVEGNVDEK
+2813 INVEGNVDEK
-2828 VAKLLPQQLE
+2828 VAKLLPQQLQ
-2838 QSYDYVVHRMKY
+2838 QSYDYIINKMRY
-2850 GVKLSGGKPIR
+2850 DVKLSGGRPIR
-2861 FIG
+2861 FLG

>member
-1 MAENF
+1 MDENNF
-6 LIDLIGS
+6 ILDLIAS
-13 LKKGDSKKQ
+13 LRDKESREQ
-22 IKEDIKNLGDI
+22 VKEDIKNFLSDL
-33 KLPLIGTLN
+33 KVPLIGTL
-42 KSKTKSQIKKELSSL
+42 SPKTRSQLKKDLASMD
-57 NGTVNLIGKVDNKH
+57 GTVNISGKVSNKS
-71 VAASM
+71 VSTSLQ
-76 KQATAQAQKQVDSKP
+76 KATAQAQKQANTKP
-91 VEMAF
+91 VEIGIDF
-96 SVKKEKLLNDIK
+96 SVKKEKLVNDIK

-114 SRLFKD
+114 SKLFKD

-126 YNSLLDSAE
+126 YNSLLDNAE
-135 MARNTVE
+135 MARNSVE
-142 LSTLRTQL
+142 LSLLRTQL
-150 GSFRSELKVTGNA
+150 GSLRSELKVTGNA
-163 GLTMTDA
+163 GLTFGDS
-170 LKNGLS
+170 LKKSLS
-176 KVLQLF
+176 KVMGLF
-182 GGHGI
+182 GNFNVI
-187 IKQFTAQLRNAWTEA
+187 MQFKQQLKNAWTEA

-209 TDLSRVNE
+209 TDLSRVSE
-217 DITRSGF
+217 SLTRSDF
-224 PDYLDRV
+224 PEYLDRV

-240 ATKDYID
+240 AAKDYID

-259 ADSETLA
+259 TDSETLA

-294 AEIGGYGM
+294 TEIDGYGM

-374 SALRIRGCTAELQE
+374 SALRIRGCSAELAD
-388 MGEETD
+388 MGEEVD
-394 NVVESTSKLAE
+394 NVYTSASKLAE

-413 NGSGGVKILED
+413 NGNGGVKILED

-465 QISAILQNMSEANT
+465 QISAILQNMSEANE
-479 LLESSLNAAGTASE
+479 LLERSLSAAGTASA
-493 EYQIYLN
+493 EYEIYLN
-500 SAEAASERF
+500 SVEAASERF
-509 GVAMTES
+509 GVAMTETYS
-516 YNSIINGETV
+516 NLISGETV
-526 KGLANTGTAV
+526 KGLTNAGTAV

-681 GLGASIKAAWMAN
+681 GLGASIKAAWVAN

-1078 DQADSLSM
+1078 DQADSLGM

-1098 AESILSDAGID
+1098 AESILSDVGID

-1145 YQTLTGI
+1145 YQTLTSI

-1167 QSLLTADQNLIAM
+1167 QALLTADSNLIAM
-1180 LQVENGQLV
+1180 LQVENGQLAI
-1189 LNQTAYENL
+1189 NQSAYENL
-1198 VQAQLME
+1198 VAVQLLE

-1218 ETLAKQ
+1218 EALAKS
-1224 KAEEATNRNADASST
+1224 KAEEATNRNADASDT
-1239 AVAKLDAE
+1239 AVTKLDAE

-1260 NAVAKAEESGVSEK
+1260 NAVAKAEESGVPTE
-1274 DIQDIFDK
+1274 DIQGILDK
-1282 YNKVWESAQ
+1282 YNKVWEAAQ
-1291 KNYNSDF
+1291 NNYKTDF
-1298 PSFMG
+1298 PSFAG
-1303 NTASSAKSAAKETEK
+1303 VASDAKSAAKETEK

-1344 DTYNKFGKITVDQY
+1344 DTYNKYGKITVDQY

-1382 ANAFEKLS
+1382 ASAFERLS
-1390 QAKLQEMQIQMA
+1390 HAKLQEMQIQMA

-1410 GLKSEVEA
+1410 GLQSEVEA

-1464 GYEASKLLAGKV
+1464 GYEASKMLASKV
-1476 DFTFKPDGNEKTED
+1476 DFTFDPNETEKAAKEDKT
-1490 SKSSGSDELL
+1490 DELL
-1500 DAYNAE
+1500 DAYNNE
-1506 KKLLEHMLSMDQISK
+1506 KKLLEHLLAMDQISK
-1521 KEYYDRL
+1521 QEYYDRL
-1528 FDLVHRYFDGDEEH
+1528 MSLVYKYFDGDEEH

-1552 YHDYLESIKE
+1552 YHAYLESIKE
-1562 TYNWIEVFLSTLA
+1562 TYNWIEVFLNALA
-1575 KKTTALIDKAE
+1575 KKTSALIDKAE
-1586 KFITWSKKN
+1586 KFISWSKKN
-1595 AMINRAVKATDREIA
+1595 AMINRAVKATDREIK

-1620 EKARKVKL
+1620 EQARKVKL
-1628 SDEYIN
+1628 PNGYIS

-1647 NEALSN
+1647 NEALSD

-1685 KLDNVLNY
+1685 KLDNVLDH

-1737 LAHFQSKTEDTLVET
+1737 LSHFQSRSENIQIEKEDT
-1752 GKDRFDSS
+1752 RFDSS
-1760 QKVEAAKKRDAQ
+1760 KKVAEAKERDKQ
-1772 SAVDELNRQKESLT
+1772 GSIDELNRQKDALT
-1786 AVQDTGTYKKLIKE
+1786 SVQDTGTYKKLLKE
-1800 IAKAEVAYDKQ
+1800 IEKAEAAYDKQ
-1811 YEKLWAIDPNK
+1811 YEKLWAIDPEK
-1822 DPGGKKWDAAQKK
+1822 DPDGKKWDAAQKK
-1835 LDKLSDKLSALVNKK
+1835 LDKLSDKLSDLVNKK
-1850 DDLLA
+1850 DELLA
-1855 NATADNI
+1855 NATADNV
-1862 VEYSKIYDAYMK
+1862 VEYAKVYDAYMK
-1874 LYDKQLS
+1874 LYNKQLS

-1889 SQKDLDKMES
+1889 SQKDQDKMEA
-1899 LFGQMVE
+1899 LFGQMLE
-1906 MGDMRKDAIK
+1906 MDDYRRNAIK
-1916 ELERQIGLINGTV
+1916 ELEEQIGRLNGTV
-1929 TDDTEAEKIKKQLS
+1929 ADDTEAEKIREQLS
-1943 DIDSGV
+1943 GIGSGV
-1949 KGSATYQNL
+1949 KDSATYKNL
-1958 QKDIDSVQAKI
+1958 EKDIEAVQAKI
-1969 DKFWDTHDGAT
+1969 DRFWETHDEAT
-1980 NAQQK
+1980 NAQQR

-1996 YYEKQR
+1996 YYEKQN

-2013 GQYSKIYDA
+2013 GQYAKIYDA
-2022 WKKLQDKLDAG
+2022 WKKLQDKIDAG
-2033 KVLSVS
+2033 KVLSTK
-2039 EWKDYN
+2039 EWKAYN
-2045 KYDGQLKQFAEERA
+2045 EYGAQLEQFAEERA
-2059 AAEKDLYAQ
+2059 SAEKDLYDQ
-2068 LDKALNPGDKI
+2068 LEKALNPGDKI
-2079 TTINRE
+2079 AVIERE
-2085 YEEAAEGIYESYQSQ
+2085 YEEAAEGIYESYQRQ
-2100 IDNISK
+2100 IDDIKKSMTD
-2106 RLEASQ
+2106 SQ

-2118 AKKQNLENIRDTKGL
+2118 AKTQNLEDIRDTKGL
-2133 TAKQEEQLQKYKAEL
+2133 TAKQEAQLQKYKAEL
-2148 EALENGATGDNIS
+2148 EALEKGATGDNIS
-2161 AYMKTWEKWYALQQK
+2161 SYIQTWEKWYALQKK
-2176 LDSGKKLSTKE
+2176 LDSGKKLSAKE
-2187 SADYDSYKAQLDAWD
+2187 AADYDAYKAQLDAWE
-2202 KEKQEQISDLLS
+2202 KEKQTQISDLID
-2214 LMEDDL
+2214 LMNDDL

-2228 ENIAEAEAE
+2228 ENIAEAESE

-2246 GLAKQIAEYNINALE
+2246 GLAKKIAEYNITALG
-2261 EQLAYL
+2261 EQLSYL

-2281 DNFSGDKL
+2281 DSFSGDKL

-2295 LDEDAMADQA
+2295 LDEDVTTGQTEI
-2305 AVYEK
+2305 YEK
-2310 YLGTLETKYDATL
+2310 YLKTLEKKYDATL

-2329 KQLIDAIDTNDFQG
+2329 RQLIDAVDTNDFQG

-2351 MDDYNAAGNTEMAG
+2351 MDDYNAAGNTEMAE
-2365 KLKSVLDILNERAA
+2365 KLKAVLDVLNERAV
-2379 DADNWDEFADLWL
+2379 DADNWEEYADLWL

-2406 ISTAGAIQEIND
+2406 IGTAGAIQEVND

-2433 ELTRANDILSSME
+2433 ELTKANEILSSME

-2456 NGGLSEYGNAKLAL
+2456 KDGITEYGRAKAAL

-2490 KILDNKDTYASEKAY
+2490 KIIDNKDTYASEKAY
-2505 EEDLYE
+2505 KE
-2511 AVKNYYASLNN
+2511 ALNEAIKNYYASIND
-2522 AASFENSIMDIMKK
+2522 AASLEESIMDLMKK
-2536 AEEQEL
+2536 SQEQEL
-2542 SSIKDIIEARKN
+2542 SSLKDIIEARKD

-2561 YYDYGKKVADSQ
+2561 YYDYSKKVSDSQ

-2599 KLAQLKAELTE
+2599 KLAQLKADLEE
-2610 KEAALQETKDDH
+2610 KEEALKETKDEH
-2622 TYNLKVDALDELA
+2622 TYSLQIDALDELA
-2635 DTLTDAIDES
+2635 DTLTDALDDS
-2645 TKSIKEMLQE
+2645 TKSVEEILKDQKETVEATKDMCQ
-2655 QDETIDSLKDLFA
+2655 TSIDSV
-2668 TSTDSI
+2668 
-2674 NETMDRL
+2674 NETMDKIA
-2681 TAFYSSIGT
+2681 AFYKSMGM

-2698 LYGKESGKAVALSAD
+2698 LNGRGSL
-2713 TGTADTWINDA
+2713 GTDVITVDA
-2724 DSTTASDIVSA
+2724 GTNGATTAETKNDIVEA
-2735 VNETTEAVKEH
+2735 VNETTEAVLDIDKL
-2746 SSEIARRIANG
+2746 IADG
-2757 ELVPMPEDMMIT
+2757 EWTLVPDNVIYGMDGKTYEMPDWNT
-2769 MKGNI
+2769 MP
-2774 YKLPEVQ
+2774 KLNYDV
-2781 NIPKPSFDIEKTLP
+2781 EKMFP
-2795 TEFLQQQQAVNQP
+2795 TEFLKQQQVVNQP
-2808 IVINN
+2808 VVNIHYDNM
-2813 NYESLINVEGNVDEK
+2813 INVEGNVDEK
-2828 VAKLLPQQLE
+2828 VAKLLPQQLQ
-2838 QSYDYVVHRMKY
+2838 QSYDYIINKMRY
-2850 GVKLSGGKPIR
+2850 DVKLSGGRPIR
-2861 FIG
+2861 FLG